1 MKAHVCIGGP
11 LDGEF
16 AATIDFYGRWVA
28 EERRH
33 EEGMYEHLKGAY
45 VQFHNAHRGRA
56 REARAHVVWIHLDL
70 LPAPKALRD
79 R

>member
-16 AATIDFYGRWVA
+16 AASIDFYGRWNR
-28 EERRH
+28 EESH
-33 EEGMYEHLKGAY
+33 YEDGMYTHLKDVY
-45 VQFHNAHRGRA
+45 VQFHNASAGR
-56 REARAHVVWIHLDL
+56 RRAHVVWIHLDL
-70 LPAPKALRD
+70 LPMPKPLRD